1 MDKEI
6 PFKHPDKR
14 RETIDHTVVL
24 HRVFESTSASPK
36 IPIHELF
43 AVCLI
48 AVINEGIKLTSR
60 KRREYNHTK

>member
-6 PFKHPDKR
+6 
-14 RETIDHTVVL
+14 
-24 HRVFESTSASPK
+24 
-36 IPIHELF
+36 LF